1 MLFKKI
7 GFFAGIIIAAAGCG
21 GGSSTGGLDVE
32 QSFIVPLNSA
42 KEVPAPKPTQATG
55 TAQVVAYPARIDFQL
70 SAINISGITMAHIHS
85 GAVGVAGP
93 VIVTLFLPATAT
105 GQISGVFA
113 VGSLDASNLPSGVT
127 VASLKTL
134 LSSGNA
140 YVNVH
145 TTANPTGEIRGQL
158 VPAQLLL
165 AAARVSNVKAK

>member
-1 MLFKKI
+1 MRLNRI
-7 GFFAGIIIAAAGCG
+7 GFLAGLTIAAGCG

-32 QSFIVPLNSA
+32 QSFIVPLNST

-55 TAQVVAYPARIDFQL
+55 TAQILVYPSRIDFQL
-70 SAINISGITMAHIHS
+70 SAINITGITMAHIHN

-93 VIVTLFLPATAT
+93 VIVTLFLPGSAT

-113 VGSLDASNLPSGVT
+113 VGSLDASNLPAGVT
-127 VASLKTL
+127 LESLKTL
-134 LSSGNA
+134 LKSGNA

-158 VPAQLLL
+158 VAGTANALD
-165 AAARVSNVKAK
+165 VEAK